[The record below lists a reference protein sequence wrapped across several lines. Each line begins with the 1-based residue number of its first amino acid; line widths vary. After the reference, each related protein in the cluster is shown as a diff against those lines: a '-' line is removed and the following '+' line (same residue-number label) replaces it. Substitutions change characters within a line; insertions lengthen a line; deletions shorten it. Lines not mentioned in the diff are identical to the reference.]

1 VEALRAAEK
10 EMRQSTD
17 HRLLLELTLVRQ
29 SSEAQALREV
39 PVRAAE
45 SAPSPREAAPLR
57 EVAPPQRLTAPQASS
72 QTNDHAPHPEPARP
86 QSLPT
91 QPPAPPTSMPEQI
104 APMREHADAVTNG
117 VTDAP
122 VAPIDL
128 VPPLVGNVLHEEAPP
143 VVNTGPPMET
153 SAPAEVAAP
162 TSDESADA
170 ETALSTQET
179 VAPPATGGTPRKGR
193 RIHSLEEFHELWPF
207 VLARVK
213 KKIGVSGSGLSARCA
228 AYFFERS

>member
-1 VEALRAAEK
+1 
-10 EMRQSTD
+10 
-17 HRLLLELTLVRQ
+17 
-29 SSEAQALREV
+29 
-39 PVRAAE
+39 
-45 SAPSPREAAPLR
+45 
-57 EVAPPQRLTAPQASS
+57 
-72 QTNDHAPHPEPARP
+72 
-86 QSLPT
+86 
-91 QPPAPPTSMPEQI
+91 MPEQI

-213 KKIGVSGSGLSARCA
+213 KKIGVSAVAYLHDARPISLDEREATLEFQREFHYEKACEAARRLPFEQIINECLATPHRLRFQLAPPKAKPAPAPEAPPPDDDDDDVDESDVLRLAQDMFGAEVVGRSG
-228 AYFFERS
+228 EG